1 MPNNNQAME
10 DFLAS
15 VERRA
20 YRMAYIATGS
30 REEALDIVQDT
41 MFRLVRSY
49 SKKPEEKWKP
59 LFYRILQNRI
69 RDWYRRRA
77 VRNRWHAWLPSRRN
91 SDNEEYVDPIAR
103 VEDKDARAP
112 DEQMHMGDSMK
123 ALDAALGSLSM
134 RQQQTF
140 LLRGWEGLSVRETAA
155 AMKCS
160 EGTVK
165 AHYSRAVH
173 TLRSLLEDYRP

>member
-10 DFLAS
+10 NFLAS

-49 SKKPEEKWKP
+49 ARKSEEKWKP

-91 SDNEEYVDPIAR
+91 SDNEEYADPIAQA
-103 VEDKDARAP
+103 EDKDAHAP
-112 DEQMHMGDSMK
+112 DAQVHMGDSMK
-123 ALDAALGSLSM
+123 ALDTALGSLPM
-134 RQQQTF
+134 RQQQAF

-173 TLRSLLEDYRP
+173 SLRSLLEDYRP